1 MLIWSERRGP
11 QLRELAADLATLVW
25 LTVWVSIGLR
35 LYERLAELAGAG
47 RLIRDGGIRLSNL
60 GHQIAGVFEGIP
72 FVGEG
77 AADRIR
83 GAFGATADPVIRFG
97 SDLERLLIIIA
108 ALLGLIVVALAVIPW
123 LNRYLPWRIAR
134 WRRLNAGA
142 RAIRR
147 GKLVRS
153 GIVGQA
159 EIEKVLAAR
168 ALNRLEYDE
177 LLEFTP
183 DPIGDWTS
191 GRLERLVQAELDDI
205 GLARTLPKR
214 KEASLRR

>member
-1 MLIWSERRGP
+1 MLLWSERRGA
-11 QLRELAADLATLVW
+11 QLREVAADLGTILW
-25 LTVWVSIGLR
+25 LFIWINIGWR
-35 LYERLAELAGAG
+35 LYELLAELAGAG
-47 RLIRDGGIRLSNL
+47 RLIRDGGVRLGNL
-60 GHQIAGVFEGIP
+60 GEQIARLFEGIP

-83 GAFGATADPVIRFG
+83 SAFSATAEPVITFG

-108 ALLGLIVVALAVIPW
+108 ALLGLIVVALALTPW
-123 LNRYLPWRIAR
+123 LTRYLPWRLAR

-147 GKLVRS
+147 GKLIRHGV
-153 GIVGQA
+153 VGQV
-159 EIEKVLAAR
+159 EIEQVLASR
-168 ALNRLEYDE
+168 ALHRLEYDE

-191 GRLERLVQAELDDI
+191 GRLERLVQAELDDV
-205 GLARTLPKR
+205 GLARTAAKR
-214 KEASLRR
+214 